1 MLGARERGHRTSV
14 VSRDDPESALDTIDL
29 RMKTAE
35 REPFGNMRF
44 RIEIDGL
51 QETGAV
57 EVIFPEARLVT
68 RPRKSKAIQYGPLIL
83 RRGVTRSPEWY
94 EWWDQ
99 SRTSRTAP
107 KRAVTVVL
115 IDERGADANRWTF
128 DNARPSGYSLSHL
141 NALGNEP
148 LVETLELE
156 IDAFSASFGSATPTR
171 RKRS

>member
-1 MLGARERGHRTSV
+1 
-14 VSRDDPESALDTIDL
+14 
-29 RMKTAE
+29 MKTAG

-44 RIEIDGL
+44 RVEIDGL

-57 EVIFPEARLVT
+57 AVIFPEARLVT
-68 RPRKSKAIQYGPLIL
+68 GPRKSKVIQYGPLIL

-94 EWWDQ
+94 EWWDR

-115 IDERGADANRWTF
+115 IDERRADANRWTF

-156 IDAFSASFGSATPTR
+156 VASFSASFGSATPTR